1 MYATILLIHS
11 VIKAAS
17 VCVCLDVARGSA
29 PGAVPQSAAAWE
41 LHPLSHGQAA
51 EVRAQ
56 PTGSGPA
63 GPPARAKPRH
73 TPLRRAG
80 CQTPLPHHSSRQGR
94 QQGRAAG
101 L

>member
-1 MYATILLIHS
+1 MC
-11 VIKAAS
+11 
-17 VCVCLDVARGSA
+17 VCVCLDVAGGGA

-56 PTGSGPA
+56 SAGSGPA
-63 GPPARAKPRH
+63 GSPARAQPRH
-73 TPLRRAG
+73 TPLGRAG
-80 CQTPLPHHSSRQGR
+80 SQTPLPHHSPRQGR